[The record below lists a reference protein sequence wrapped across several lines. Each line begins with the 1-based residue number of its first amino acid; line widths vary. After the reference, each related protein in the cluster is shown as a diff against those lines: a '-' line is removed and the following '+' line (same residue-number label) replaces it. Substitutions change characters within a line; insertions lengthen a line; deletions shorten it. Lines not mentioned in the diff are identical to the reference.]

1 MGLKKIIKY
10 TFVLMLSVTLLNC
23 SSEEEI
29 ERNDNSIIP
38 SFSLG
43 RDNEVLGTVNLS
55 SRNIKIS
62 VWDSGALIDGD
73 IVSVYVN
80 GRLVIDEVTLKS
92 PSEKFEISTTLDYN
106 GYNYILL
113 YAHNEGTSPPNT
125 AAISIDDGVSVED
138 FTLTSDLN
146 TNGTVNLII
155 N

>member
-10 TFVLMLSVTLLNC
+10 TFVLMLSATLLNC